1 MPQTVA
7 YTVITQD
14 LGRVLPSIT
23 LGAAN
28 DLATINPT
36 VLGIARAVEHTCAA
50 AWEYSLDNVNWYAV
64 NALVPFKVPV
74 SSLAQLSP
82 ALLPTYYARSTA
94 GGRLDMVVVK

>member
-7 YTVITQD
+7 YTVNTQD

-36 VLGIARAVEHTCAA
+36 VLGIARGVQHTCAA
-50 AWEYSLDNVNWYAV
+50 AWEYSVDNANWFAIA
-64 NALVPFKVPV
+64 ALTPFTVPV
-74 SSLAQLSP
+74 SCLPQLGG

-94 GGRLDMVVVK
+94 GGRLDTVVVK

>member
-7 YTVITQD
+7 YTANTQD

-36 VLGIARAVEHTCAA
+36 VLGIARSVQHTCAA
-50 AWEYSLDNVNWYAV
+50 AWEYSADGTNWFAV
-64 NALVPFKVPV
+64 PALTPYTVPNLSLQLGSALV
-74 SSLAQLSP
+74 
-82 ALLPTYYARSTA
+82 PTYYARSSA
-94 GGRLDMVVVK
+94 GGCPG